1 MRSNKVIQNF
11 DNIKQ
16 YVLTLGEFEESDKLD
31 LWIECYINEILAYLN
46 RDCVCECMELP
57 VAEAIVN
64 ELNKYEFANSSVGFE
79 GNITS
84 YKEGDMSI
92 NFGGDATSNG
102 TVMRYGGK
110 LEGFKL
116 ITGLKRCSG

>member
-1 MRSNKVIQNF
+1 MINNF
-11 DNIKQ
+11 DNIKE
-16 YVLTLGEFEESDKLD
+16 YVIKLSGHEDTEQLD
-31 LWIECYINEILAYLN
+31 LQIECYINEILAYLN
-46 RDCVCECMELP
+46 RDCVCECLELP
-57 VAEAIVN
+57 IAQAIVD
-64 ELNKYEFANSSVGFE
+64 ELDRKDFTTKAIGCE

-92 NFGGDATSNG
+92 NFGGDATNNG